1 MLVMSMLAVVEA
13 LRVVK
18 MLSMVTVTLRMVVIG
33 WVMLMAPV
41 TMTVMMMSV
50 LEMLLRQW
58 R

>member
-1 MLVMSMLAVVEA
+1 MSMLAVVEA